1 MVNISPVSDSEL
13 EYINSELTQ
22 VNINVS
28 MSMAYIR
35 KTQGWSYAD
44 LERHFSKVSIGMWK
58 RYLQP
63 SYNKMRPIHIVA
75 AYSWLTMVPMPS
87 FYRGLKIK
95 ESYRGM
101 DNFSVKALIHCGVL
115 PKKQFSLLLTYIY
128 DILDKP
134 QKAQVD
140 TLINDVRQRYGSLN
154 DYDDNQFLFPEVLDI
169 DQFAYDYYRS
179 IAFAFRRF
187 REEHNLK
194 ANTVAKILNLSK
206 HRYAQCEDPDNPV
219 VLPVEIAARLK
230 LGFRLTD
237 AMSFTSYMEKYPQF
251 HTVRLVQHIR
261 ETKLV
266 ELMSHI
272 APDNK
277 DRVVAIIGNM
287 AHIYKE
293 LTKTV

>member
-1 MVNISPVSDSEL
+1 MDNIKPVSDSEL

-35 KTQGWSYAD
+35 KTQGWSYTD
-44 LERHFSKVSIGMWK
+44 LERHFTKISGGMWK

-63 SYNKMRPIHIVA
+63 SYNKMRPIHVVA

-101 DNFSVKALIHCGVL
+101 DNYSVKALIHCGIL

-128 DILDKP
+128 DILNSS
-134 QKAQVD
+134 QKASVD
-140 TLINDVRQRYGSLN
+140 ALISEVRQKYGSLD
-154 DYDDNQFLFPEVLDI
+154 DYDDNQFLFPEVLDM
-169 DQFAYDYYRS
+169 DMFAYDYYRS
-179 IAFAFRRF
+179 IALAFRNF
-187 REEHNLK
+187 REQYNLK
-194 ANTVAKILNLSK
+194 ASTVAKILNLSK

-230 LGFRLTD
+230 LGFHLTD

-272 APDNK
+272 TRDDK
-277 DRVVAIIGNM
+277 DRVVAIIINM
-287 AHIYKE
+287 AQIYVKS
-293 LTKTV
+293 LQK